1 MNMKRNLVFGTCA
14 AVLSA
19 FMALVACDPV
29 PDNGDG
35 TTTDNP
41 LLEDAARALEA
52 ARTADKTVSALETT
66 TSGNGGFVVTFTDGT
81 SVQLGNAGNDPDG
94 VTPLLSVGTDGCWT
108 VSYNGGQ
115 TLDRIL
121 TGTGQPLD
129 AADVGARVMVADDG
143 RFVYQFHTPGYPD
156 KVIHIV
162 PTLLTS
168 HFSRV
173 LQSAVKD
180 PVRGNLLLT
189 LADGSFYTFRL
200 ESVWPTEISLLTYGI
215 LLGPKDRGRLDFAV
229 HPQEARFTPVVDGNA
244 PNLYL
249 LGTGGAAPVNFRI
262 TKAEQ
267 TVDDAG
273 RPVAGRYSATV
284 EDLGLSSEYT
294 ESAVL
299 VLETENGQG
308 GQARLQSPP
317 IEISVSSVPCLRA
330 IRIGAAEGVER
341 DGVFYIK
348 LPYGTNVKALRPE
361 YVTNGA
367 NVLVKDAA
375 HDFTPASSVDFS
387 NPVIV
392 RVVASSGESKDYT
405 VVIHYSFLPV
415 VYVTTPSAITSKD
428 KWTEACGIRIWNAGD
443 LNGTYDDVQ
452 MKGRGNS
459 TWGYA
464 KKPYAI
470 KLNKKA
476 EVLGMKKHKRWCL
489 LANYLDHTCMRNAVA
504 FEIARRL
511 PGLEWTP
518 NGRFVEL
525 VMNGEFLGNYYLCE
539 QIKVDE
545 NRVNVAEISPKD
557 IDGEAVTGGYLFELD
572 SYYDEQ
578 FKFRTAYRNLP
589 VQFKDPDEDIATEQ
603 FDYVRDYFNT
613 IESILYGK
621 TEGDVF
627 DYIDLDS
634 FVDWFLVN
642 TLTGNREPKHPKSS
656 YMNKDRGGKLKA
668 GPVWDYDWETFL
680 PNNEGLINK
689 TDMWYDALFR
699 NETFVK
705 RLKERWNACKADVRT
720 VGTFIDDT
728 QAEIRESAEYNLKKW
743 PLSGNDVNGD
753 GSLSFDAA
761 VARLKQA
768 FQQKYELNDKAINAL

>member
-1 MNMKRNLVFGTCA
+1 
-14 AVLSA
+14 
-19 FMALVACDPV
+19 
-29 PDNGDG
+29 
-35 TTTDNP
+35 
-41 LLEDAARALEA
+41 
-52 ARTADKTVSALETT
+52 
-66 TSGNGGFVVTFTDGT
+66 
-81 SVQLGNAGNDPDG
+81 
-94 VTPLLSVGTDGCWT
+94 
-108 VSYNGGQ
+108 
-115 TLDRIL
+115 
-121 TGTGQPLD
+121 
-129 AADVGARVMVADDG
+129 
-143 RFVYQFHTPGYPD
+143 
-156 KVIHIV
+156 
-162 PTLLTS
+162 
-168 HFSRV
+168 
-173 LQSAVKD
+173 
-180 PVRGNLLLT
+180 
-189 LADGSFYTFRL
+189 
-200 ESVWPTEISLLTYGI
+200 
-215 LLGPKDRGRLDFAV
+215 
-229 HPQEARFTPVVDGNA
+229 
-244 PNLYL
+244 
-249 LGTGGAAPVNFRI
+249 
-262 TKAEQ
+262 
-267 TVDDAG
+267 
-273 RPVAGRYSATV
+273 
-284 EDLGLSSEYT
+284 
-294 ESAVL
+294 
-299 VLETENGQG
+299 
-308 GQARLQSPP
+308 
-317 IEISVSSVPCLRA
+317 
-330 IRIGAAEGVER
+330 
-341 DGVFYIK
+341 
-348 LPYGTNVKALRPE
+348 
-361 YVTNGA
+361 
-367 NVLVKDAA
+367 
-375 HDFTPASSVDFS
+375 
-387 NPVIV
+387 
-392 RVVASSGESKDYT
+392 
-405 VVIHYSFLPV
+405 
-415 VYVTTPSAITSKD
+415 
-428 KWTEACGIRIWNAGD
+428 
-443 LNGTYDDVQ
+443 
-452 MKGRGNS
+452 
-459 TWGYA
+459 
-464 KKPYAI
+464 
-470 KLNKKA
+470 
-476 EVLGMKKHKRWCL
+476 
-489 LANYLDHTCMRNAVA
+489 MRNAVA